1 MLEKALSKC
10 KKMMEYLEVEEII
23 EPDILIENNTIENDI
38 PKLNQI
44 FSKIKKNLID
54 NDYLDYKNKPYYNI
68 FKENINIEYE
78 EVLYLDLEKI
88 FEDDF
93 IKKKKKNL
101 VNLENKN
108 FFSYLKNLNEN
119 PLFLFHINYDF
130 LYKLEINNNHDSYL
144 FYQKINGLENIEDI
158 DIYDILYNEGLNF
171 TNQISNLEFN
181 YEESMNLNKKL
192 NDEIDCNINEINN
205 FGVLLKDIDKKL
217 IMKDK
222 KNNFLKSLDINIS
235 ALEKEITN
243 YKYEHKIQNYI
254 DKRNYIENKINEL
267 ELLKIENNKSNLFY
281 KKENDINHL
290 EINMEKETD
299 LQIRE
304 LKNEY
309 IKNLDKTKIEINEDY
324 NKKYYNEIKIKTTLL
339 KNELKKIILKKED
352 FIIKIKEIEEKEIK
366 TKSKN
371 EKKNKILSIRF
382 QKIKDNFFKEIE
394 ILEEEKKKKE
404 KLIEEKNNTFNEKII
419 IQNEKVN
426 KKDEIGDLI
435 KKTIEKQ
442 NNRKND
448 REKKIVENNRFII
461 EYNKKDVE
469 IQEKITLEEENL
481 NELNIK
487 HFDIYKIFDNYNNQL
502 LNLNKIKELVLK
514 SINIKEKTLLNKKNI
529 SNDFLNFIKIYNKNI
544 NIKND
549 KNIKNND
556 YLGKLSDSLKN
567 VYRLRDLI
575 NICDIKSKNDLFN
588 INMLHLIDTNRNKY
602 FKRNNSEYQNKDIDI
617 YNENNLKIILKLY
630 NQCEIEDISKDLK
643 KMIYILK

>member
-1 MLEKALSKC
+1 MLEEALSKC
-10 KKMMEYLEVEEII
+10 KKMMEYLENEEII
-23 EPDILIENNTIENDI
+23 ENDILIENNIIENDV

-44 FSKIKKNLID
+44 FSNIKRDLID
-54 NDYLDYKNKPYYNI
+54 NDYLDYKNKPYYSI

-93 IKKKKKNL
+93 IINLKKNL

-435 KKTIEKQ
+435 KKTTEKQ
-442 NNRKND
+442 NNRKID